1 MASVTAPAP
10 APAPETKEQR
20 YLDHGQPLWRR
31 ILLTREMA
39 IIGLLVAVII
49 VASAVVPRF
58 GTTVTLGFLLLD
70 VTPILLIA
78 LPMTLVII
86 TGEIDLSVA
95 SMVGLSCVIFGVLHQ
110 AGLSIPIAALFA
122 LVVGAIGGTINGLLV
137 TAVGLPSLA
146 VTIGTL
152 ALYRG
157 LAVGI
162 LGTTAVTDFPRY
174 WTQLAKDRMGETG
187 IPIVMILVAILAVIF
202 AVVLH
207 FTPFGRGIYAI
218 GLSAE
223 AAQFS
228 GVRVKRTKLILFV
241 VIGIISALAGIYYT
255 LRFGSSRGDNATGME
270 LQVIAAVLLGGVS
283 IFGGRGALHGVI
295 GGVLLIGVLAS
306 ALRLA
311 NVTSDVINIITGVLL
326 VLSVVSS
333 SILAWVQSKRAKPES
348 HETPRQ
354 PSMLPATAG
363 NNLERNHMKIGNKLR
378 TVAVVAA
385 ASLAFTAA
393 GCGGGGDSGGEA
405 APGAEASAPAEDAN
419 LAITFLPKNLGNP
432 YFDVSAK
439 GGEAAVKEFGGNFAE
454 VGPAEATP
462 DAQVSYINTLTQQQV
477 GAIVI
482 SANDKQ
488 AVCDALTEARDAG
501 VKVVTFDSDTN
512 PDCRDLYVNQATAD
526 GIAKVQIDMIAEQI
540 GDSGE
545 IAILSA
551 SANATNQN
559 AWIELMKKELANHPN
574 IKLVDTVYG
583 NDKDQESFDKTAAL
597 LQSHPDLKGIISPTT
612 VGIAA
617 AARYLSTSKA
627 KGKVA
632 LTGLGTPNQMREY
645 VKDGTVKEF
654 ALWNP
659 EDLGY
664 LSAFAAK
671 AIITGEIQGNE
682 GDKFTAGKL
691 GEKTVGA
698 DKTVLLGDPFQFNKE
713 NIDQFD
719 F

>member
-1 MASVTAPAP
+1 
-10 APAPETKEQR
+10 
-20 YLDHGQPLWRR
+20 
-31 ILLTREMA
+31 MA
-39 IIGLLVAVII
+39 IIGLLIAVII

-95 SMVGLSCVIFGVLHQ
+95 SMVGLTSVIFGVLHQ
-110 AGLSIPIAALFA
+110 AGLSIPTAALVA
-122 LVVGAIGGTINGLLV
+122 LVVGAIGGAINGLLV

-162 LGTTAVTDFPRY
+162 LGTTAITDFPRY
-174 WTQLAKDRMGETG
+174 WTQLAKAKIGDTG
-187 IPIVMILVAILAVIF
+187 IPIVMIIVAILAAIF

-207 FTPFGRGIYAI
+207 YTPFGRGIYAI
-218 GLSAE
+218 GLSTE
-223 AAQFS
+223 AATFS

-241 VIGIISALAGIYYT
+241 VIGIIAALAGVYYT
-255 LRFGSSRGDNATGME
+255 LRYGSSRGDNATGME

-311 NVTSDVINIITGVLL
+311 NVTSDVINIIT
-326 VLSVVSS
+326 
-333 SILAWVQSKRAKPES
+333 
-348 HETPRQ
+348 
-354 PSMLPATAG
+354 
-363 NNLERNHMKIGNKLR
+363 
-378 TVAVVAA
+378 
-385 ASLAFTAA
+385 
-393 GCGGGGDSGGEA
+393 
-405 APGAEASAPAEDAN
+405 
-419 LAITFLPKNLGNP
+419 
-432 YFDVSAK
+432 
-439 GGEAAVKEFGGNFAE
+439 
-454 VGPAEATP
+454 
-462 DAQVSYINTLTQQQV
+462 
-477 GAIVI
+477 
-482 SANDKQ
+482 
-488 AVCDALTEARDAG
+488 
-501 VKVVTFDSDTN
+501 
-512 PDCRDLYVNQATAD
+512 
-526 GIAKVQIDMIAEQI
+526 
-540 GDSGE
+540 
-545 IAILSA
+545 
-551 SANATNQN
+551 
-559 AWIELMKKELANHPN
+559 
-574 IKLVDTVYG
+574 
-583 NDKDQESFDKTAAL
+583 
-597 LQSHPDLKGIISPTT
+597 
-612 VGIAA
+612 
-617 AARYLSTSKA
+617 RYLSTSKA

-659 EDLGY
+659 ADLGY
-664 LSAFAAK
+664 LAAFAAK
-671 AIITGEIQGNE
+671 SVITGEIQGNE

-691 GEKTVGA
+691 GEYTVGA
-698 DKTVLLGDPFQFNKE
+698 DKTVVLGDPFKFNKE